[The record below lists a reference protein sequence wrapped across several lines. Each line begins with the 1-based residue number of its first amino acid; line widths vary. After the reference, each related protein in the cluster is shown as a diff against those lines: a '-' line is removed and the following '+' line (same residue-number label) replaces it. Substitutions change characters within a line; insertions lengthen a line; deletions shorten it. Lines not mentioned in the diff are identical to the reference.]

1 MPFAQ
6 RMCSFPLVLR
16 YFVFFHNSEA
26 YYQMGLLNVL
36 HVSKMML
43 TAGSIAPSSG
53 TPVAISVSGEKD
65 FSLFVNCSIFSA
77 CDLPQQGWHTRCE
90 KLPSHPL
97 ICAYIKGYHSDN
109 TPLVTLASICNRG
122 DNSEQ
127 SDVHIVPSLS
137 LLPDWKCRQQLAFP
151 ISFLYIDWN
160 CLVPMSFSP
169 QWPHTFLT

>member
-1 MPFAQ
+1 M
-6 RMCSFPLVLR
+6 
-16 YFVFFHNSEA
+16 FFHNSEA
-26 YYQMGLLNVL
+26 DYQMGLLNVL

-43 TAGSIAPSSG
+43 TAASIAPSSG

-77 CDLPQQGWHTRCE
+77 CDLPQQGWHTRCK

-137 LLPDWKCRQQLAFP
+137 LLSD
-151 ISFLYIDWN
+151 
-160 CLVPMSFSP
+160 
-169 QWPHTFLT
+169 